1 MMRAVLLVALL
12 ATSSVAAQVM
22 VLEDDE
28 NDTTASLAGLAP
40 APGGTYPSSFA
51 DLHSLTI
58 TESPDAFRLDL
69 ALGDLDPDLQI
80 EGDLTVYNVDFNHVD
95 AAYRLTFLRQVLGGG
110 ASYGAQLMHYDS
122 GRQQY
127 VFYFND
133 GDLDIDTGSATLGYT
148 IPRDVLL
155 DGNGTAPT
163 LGRELTLFRSFARS
177 STLGIDGLSPVR
189 VDDAMPND
197 GFGLNYAIQQ
207 GLQQS
212 GHARLWSDNPV
223 RASNGEQATF
233 LYYVHAEN
241 LSPDDDRFDLS
252 VQGAPA
258 DWTVT
263 LPASTIRIDGN
274 GTQRFPV
281 LVSTPFS
288 HSHGDF
294 EDFVLTLTSHS
305 DSRSIG
311 RLQMGIRYLEIPQPA
326 GHHDKLWIH
335 ARAAPTSGF
344 FDAVIGASDSVAYMN
359 ALQDDE
365 RSESEREVAPS
376 GFDSS
381 ANGNAYEW
389 TIFLEPGLQLGL
401 DFDLS
406 RTGVFDIDF
415 TSDLPM
421 DGAVLNGR
429 LSHYEDARVEFNGI
443 DGKETVLGDLAGTTP
458 KQLNGPT
465 SFSTIFTPTTQSD
478 LIPYSQDAA
487 LVLHL
492 RMEVSGAPVIFGAE
506 ASMPRLVP
514 GGELKLPLFEYRDPV
529 EDVFNDLAGIDLE
542 VAGKAEK
549 YVNPGETVLMNLTL
563 TNSGAVD
570 DVFTLRV
577 NGTNQEWAQ
586 LIGDTEVFIPTGAS
600 RPVVVAV
607 SPPGAALDGDVADLI
622 VTAASAAEPTITGQ
636 ARVVAIVDD
645 LLDRD
650 DEGHLVE
657 GLAKELSTD
666 KQSPGPALPL
676 LALALLALVRRAQRS

>member
-1 MMRAVLLVALL
+1 MGEVLMARSVSLSLGAGVVCVLGIGELLCSLDPSHVRRAF
-12 ATSSVAAQVM
+12 AQVFC
-22 VLEDDE
+22 E
-28 NDTTASLAGLAP
+28 
-40 APGGTYPSSFA
+40 
-51 DLHSLTI
+51 
-58 TESPDAFRLDL
+58 R
-69 ALGDLDPDLQI
+69 
-80 EGDLTVYNVDFNHVD
+80 
-95 AAYRLTFLRQVLGGG
+95 
-110 ASYGAQLMHYDS
+110 
-122 GRQQY
+122 GR
-127 VFYFND
+127 
-133 GDLDIDTGSATLGYT
+133 
-148 IPRDVLL
+148 
-155 DGNGTAPT
+155 
-163 LGRELTLFRSFARS
+163 
-177 STLGIDGLSPVR
+177 
-189 VDDAMPND
+189 
-197 GFGLNYAIQQ
+197 
-207 GLQQS
+207 
-212 GHARLWSDNPV
+212 H
-223 RASNGEQATF
+223 
-233 LYYVHAEN
+233 
-241 LSPDDDRFDLS
+241 RFDQSPNECALF
-252 VQGAPA
+252 A
-258 DWTVT
+258 
-263 LPASTIRIDGN
+263 
-274 GTQRFPV
+274 
-281 LVSTPFS
+281 
-288 HSHGDF
+288 
-294 EDFVLTLTSHS
+294 
-305 DSRSIG
+305 
-311 RLQMGIRYLEIPQPA
+311 
-326 GHHDKLWIH
+326 H
-335 ARAAPTSGF
+335 A
-344 FDAVIGASDSVAYMN
+344 
-359 ALQDDE
+359 
-365 RSESEREVAPS
+365 
-376 GFDSS
+376 
-381 ANGNAYEW
+381 
-389 TIFLEPGLQLGL
+389 
-401 DFDLS
+401 
-406 RTGVFDIDF
+406 
-415 TSDLPM
+415 
-421 DGAVLNGR
+421 
-429 LSHYEDARVEFNGI
+429 
-443 DGKETVLGDLAGTTP
+443 
-458 KQLNGPT
+458 